1 MNLAPNSMTV
11 LAASGGFGWLDLAVA
26 VAVLAGILIL
36 GLFGD
41 RLVGAI
47 VVGGPVPTGMCL
59 CC

>member
-1 MNLAPNSMTV
+1 MTV